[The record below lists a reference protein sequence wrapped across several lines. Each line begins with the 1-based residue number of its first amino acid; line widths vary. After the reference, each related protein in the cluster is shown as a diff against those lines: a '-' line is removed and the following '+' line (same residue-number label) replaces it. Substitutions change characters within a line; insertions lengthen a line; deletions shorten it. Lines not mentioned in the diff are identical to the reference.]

1 MSDDDP
7 EAFMRRFAARLGL
20 PSDAKPEAFERVIAE
35 RLGISRWDQ
44 DWAFRWS
51 MSKMSPTQREEI
63 RVVQQDPPPRP
74 AAARSL
80 GRPARPRPRPKGR
93 P

>member
-20 PSDAKPEAFERVIAE
+20 PSDARPEAFERVIAE

-63 RVVQQDPPPRP
+63 RVVQQDPPRP
-74 AAARSL
+74 A
-80 GRPARPRPRPKGR
+80 PARGPTRCRCAPPNPG
-93 P
+93 PSG

>member
-20 PSDAKPEAFERVIAE
+20 PSDARPEAFERVIAE

-51 MSKMSPTQREEI
+51 MSRMSPTQREEI
-63 RVVQQDPPPRP
+63 RVVQQDQPRP

>member
-20 PSDAKPEAFERVIAE
+20 ASDAPPEAFERVLAE

-44 DWAFRWS
+44 DWAFRWLLGRRS
-51 MSKMSPTQREEI
+51 APERDEI
-63 RVVQQDPPPRP
+63 RVVQQDPLPRS
-74 AAARSL
+74 ARSL